1 VRISFNYA
9 LFLLKGKHGER
20 RNAKVNAIIFGPPGS
35 GKGTYASRLQSR
47 LGVDVIAMGDI
58 FREILKEDSDLGRKV
73 KGYVEKG
80 LLVPDDIVIEV
91 LKQRL
96 AKVPKEKGFILDG
109 YPRTIEQAET
119 LENIAEIDVIILL
132 MVPDRIIVERL
143 SSRRICKNC
152 GAVYNI
158 RFLKPK
164 VENVCD
170 KCGGPLYQ
178 RSDDT
183 AEVIKKR
190 IQVYENQTRP
200 ILQLFKERKVP
211 FVVANCDAL
220 DTPPEIMVEAILKE
234 LKKLNMA

>member
-1 VRISFNYA
+1 
-9 LFLLKGKHGER
+9 LK
-20 RNAKVNAIIFGPPGS
+20 AIIFGAPGS
-35 GKGTYASRLQSR
+35 GKGTYASRLQSK

-58 FREILKEDSDLGRKV
+58 FREILKEDTAFGRKV

-96 AKVPKEKGFILDG
+96 TKIPGEKGFILDG
-109 YPRTIEQAET
+109 YPRTIEQAKA
-119 LENIAEIDVIILL
+119 LAKIAEIDVILL
-132 MVPDRIIVERL
+132 QMVPDWIIIERL

-152 GAVYNI
+152 GEVYNI

-170 KCGGPLYQ
+170 KCGGTLYQ

-183 AEVIKKR
+183 PEVIKRR
-190 IQVYENQTRP
+190 IQVYQEQTSP
-200 ILQLFKERKVP
+200 ILQYYKEKNVP
-211 FVVANCDAL
+211 FIVSSITAL
-220 DTPPEIMVEAILKE
+220 DTPPETIIEGIIKE
-234 LKKLNMA
+234 LKKLNLA